1 MEEKPYKT
9 YVGKKCWNLIAIY
22 TKNFI
27 FIKRTGES
35 CVNKGNNKKNIS
47 EQQHR
52 TQGQRHKHTHTKGI
66 LAKFQFVSKRVI
78 RSAVHKHRRAG

>member
-1 MEEKPYKT
+1 M
-9 YVGKKCWNLIAIY
+9 IAIY
-22 TKNFI
+22 TKNVI

-35 CVNKGNNKKNIS
+35 CVNKGNNKKQIS
-47 EQQHR
+47 QNNNTAHR
-52 TQGQRHKHTHTKGI
+52 DKDTNTHTKGI

>member
-9 YVGKKCWNLIAIY
+9 YAGKKCWNLIAIY

-35 CVNKGNNKKNIS
+35 CVNEGNNKKKYL
-47 EQQHR
+47 R
-52 TQGQRHKHTHTKGI
+52 TTTQNTGTKTQTHTQK
-66 LAKFQFVSKRVI
+66 AY
-78 RSAVHKHRRAG
+78 

>member
-1 MEEKPYKT
+1 MLESPFDCPYT
-9 YVGKKCWNLIAIY
+9 Q
-22 TKNFI
+22 KNVI

-35 CVNKGNNKKNIS
+35 SVNTGNNKKINIP
-47 EQQHR
+47 EQQPS